1 MSKLSLAVFGVA
13 FGAMAAFADSEPYI
27 YWMMDTTSASALG
40 DYDTVKIAY
49 RDYESGSTAA
59 YLSPIYYGDGTTVL
73 QTGDGGAITGDSLTD
88 VQTFSAAGVGF
99 FAQLANTA
107 ATSGNFSY
115 VIELWNNG
123 TWVGQSANLYVE
135 NAQGFISF
143 ADATGIR
150 AAMQN
155 GAWVAGSFTV
165 APEPNSALL
174 TLIGFAVLGLRRRK
188 PAKA

>member
-27 YWMMDTTSASALG
+27 YWMMDTTSASDLG
-40 DYDTVKIAY
+40 TYDTVKIAY
-49 RDYESGSTAA
+49 RDYNLGGTTT
-59 YLSPIYYGDGTTVL
+59 YLSPIYYGDGSTVL
-73 QTGDGGAITGDSLTD
+73 STTEGAITGGSLTD
-88 VQTFSAAGVGF
+88 VQEFSAAGVGF
-99 FAQLANTA
+99 FAQLASNA

-115 VIELWNNG
+115 VIELWNGDN
-123 TWVGQSANLYVE
+123 WVGQSANLYVD

-143 ADATGIR
+143 ADSTGIR

>member
-13 FGAMAAFADSEPYI
+13 FGAMAAFAESEPYL
-27 YWMMDTTSASALG
+27 YWMMDTESAKALG

-49 RDYESGSTAA
+49 RDYTPGGTTT
-59 YLSPIYYGDGTTVL
+59 YLSPIYYGDGTTML
-73 QTGDGGAITGDSLTD
+73 PTTERAITGSSLAD
-88 VQTFSAAGVGF
+88 VKTFSDKGVGF
-99 FAQLANTA
+99 FAQLASTA

-115 VIELWNNG
+115 VIELWNND

-143 ADATGIR
+143 ADSTGIR

-155 GAWVAGSFTV
+155 GAWVAGSFTA